1 MLQLMQ
7 KNRPFRRLF
16 CNFWSEWRDLN
27 PRHLGPKPSALPT
40 ALHPDILLNFFCGD
54 PTDAVCAAFLR
65 TRPALNAQLL
75 YIIRERNAR
84 DLSDCRQSNLY
95 QTVDKVTIRRNKIEQ
110 RGSASEGFRMV
121 TLGVLF
127 TESYTAARFR
137 MTANLWFPY
146 GSPCQGS
153 CRRRRRRSAPPHQDY
168 PVILSEAKDP
178 VWLRLAF
185 YLRDPTP
192 LRGSG

>member
-1 MLQLMQ
+1 MQ

-16 CNFWSEWRDLN
+16 CNFWSEWRDSN

-95 QTVDKVTIRRNKIEQ
+95 QTVDKVTLRRKKIEQ

-127 TESYTAARFR
+127 TESFTAARFR
-137 MTANLWFPY
+137 MTACF
-146 GSPCQGS
+146 S
-153 CRRRRRRSAPPHQDY
+153 
-168 PVILSEAKDP
+168 V
-178 VWLRLAF
+178 F
-185 YLRDPTP
+185 PTP
-192 LRGSG
+192 QRIDKVRWTLSIRCLYADLLIDVFPLLCYAGKQECDNSP